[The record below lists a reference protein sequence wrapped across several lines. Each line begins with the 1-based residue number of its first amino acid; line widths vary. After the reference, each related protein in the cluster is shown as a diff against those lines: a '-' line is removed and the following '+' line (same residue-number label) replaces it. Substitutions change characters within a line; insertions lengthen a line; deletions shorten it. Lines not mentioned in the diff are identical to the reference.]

1 MADIKLNDPESAL
14 WREVGS
20 RGDAFRSA
28 VRDRAVEQVRLTGT
42 MTEILDY
49 EGRMLESVDLAGP
62 TP

>member
-14 WREVGS
+14 WREVGA
-20 RGDAFRSA
+20 RGDAFRNA
-28 VRDRAVEQVRLTGT
+28 IRDRAIEQVRLTG
-42 MTEILDY
+42 MMSEILDD